1 MSVTPAQLRQLA
13 LALPGSE
20 EKSHFEQPDFRVHN
34 KIFAG
39 LARDAKTGSLK
50 LTPEL
55 QGALLEAR
63 EAAFYPAAGAWGRSG
78 WTHVVLAE
86 VELGELRELL
96 GESWRLVAP
105 KRLSAATPAAPT
117 PAKRAAPERVPAKRA
132 APKRVPA
139 KRAAPKQAPAK
150 PVQAKPKAAAKP
162 SAAKTDALK
171 KRARKGHRA

>member
-50 LTPEL
+50 LAPEL

-63 EAAFYPAAGAWGRSG
+63 AAAFYPAAGAWGRSG

-96 GESWRLVAP
+96 GESWRLVAQ

-117 PAKRAAPERVPAKRA
+117 PAKRAAPKQA
-132 APKRVPA
+132 PA